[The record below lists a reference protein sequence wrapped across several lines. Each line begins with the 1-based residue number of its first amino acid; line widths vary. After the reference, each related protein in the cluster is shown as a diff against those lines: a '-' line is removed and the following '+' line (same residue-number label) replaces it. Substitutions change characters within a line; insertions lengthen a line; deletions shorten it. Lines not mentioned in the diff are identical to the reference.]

1 MPDPPSGCRAPMRCA
16 CIDIGTNTTRLLVA
30 EEGPGGLRVL
40 AQERAFTEL
49 GDLSELPAA
58 KIDEVAR
65 AVEHHAAL
73 ARSLDAA
80 RFRVVATGAVR
91 TASNREELLEAVR
104 EAGGLEVEVLDPAE
118 EATLAFAGAL
128 AAMRPAPEGSVAV
141 AVVDVGGG
149 STELAIG
156 SAPGGVYYTASM
168 PIGSGRLTDGLV
180 EHDPPRSEELDRIR
194 AHAVAAWEELGELP
208 EVDVALAV
216 GGSAASLPRLVGER
230 LDEGA
235 VGQALGALVG
245 APASEVAERFGLDA
259 RRVALLPAGL
269 IILEAGAARLRRPLE
284 VGRGGLREGVVL
296 GLLEPA

>member
-1 MPDPPSGCRAPMRCA
+1 MRCA

-40 AQERAFTEL
+40 AQERAFTQL
-49 GDLSELPAA
+49 GNLSVLPAA

-65 AVEHHAAL
+65 AVEHHATL
-73 ARSLDAA
+73 ARSLEAT

-91 TASNREELLEAVR
+91 TASNREDLLEAVR

-128 AAMRPAPEGSVAV
+128 AAMRPGWAGGRAGSASKV

-156 SAPGGVYYTASM
+156 SSTGGVGYTASM
-168 PIGSGRLTDGLV
+168 PIGSGRLTDAFI
-180 EHDPPRSEELDRIR
+180 EHDPPRPEELDRIR

-208 EVDVALAV
+208 QADVALAV

-235 VGQALGALVG
+235 VGQALGALAG
-245 APASEVAERFGLDA
+245 APASAVAERFGLDA

-269 IILEAGAARLRRPLE
+269 IVLEAAAARLRRPLE

-296 GLLEPA
+296 GLLGAA

>member
-1 MPDPPSGCRAPMRCA
+1 MRCA

-30 EEGPGGLRVL
+30 EDGPGGLRVL

-49 GDLSELPAA
+49 GDASVLPVA
-58 KIDEVAR
+58 KIDEVAS
-65 AVEHHAAL
+65 AVEHHTRL
-73 ARSLDAA
+73 ARSLEAA

-91 TASNREELLEAVR
+91 TATNREKLIEAVQ
-104 EAGGLEVEVLDPAE
+104 EAGGLEVEVLDPAD
-118 EATLAFAGAL
+118 EATLAFRGAL
-128 AAMRPAPEGSVAV
+128 AAMRPAPEGEV

-156 SAPGGVYYTASM
+156 SAAGGVGYTASM
-168 PIGSGRLTDGLV
+168 PIGSGRLTDAFI
-180 EHDPPRSEELDRIR
+180 EHDPPRREELDRIR
-194 AHAVAAWEELGELP
+194 ARAVAAWEELGDLP
-208 EVDVALAV
+208 DADVALAV

-235 VGQALGALVG
+235 VGQALGALIE
-245 APASEVAERFGLDA
+245 APAAEAAERFGLDA

-269 IILEAGAARLRRPLE
+269 IVLEAGAARLRRPLE

-296 GLLEPA
+296 GLLEAA